1 MNNYHV
7 LIVSDG
13 TGETG
18 NRMLK
23 AAMVQFGEDIF
34 VTRHANIREKD
45 QIQELLQRV
54 SDENVM
60 VLHTFASKELRD
72 YIEEVAAER
81 SAESIDLLGPL
92 MDKLGSLFHTAPV
105 AKPGLLHRVD
115 DEYFSRIDAIE
126 YAIHHDD
133 KSSVS
138 DLNTADIVLL
148 GVSRT
153 SKTPL
158 GIYLAQEGWKVASI
172 AIVLGMKLPAKLFEI
187 DQKKIVGLS
196 IDPQRLAEMRR
207 ARLRRSDVADEGYA
221 EMDRIKEEL
230 EYAHS
235 VYENN
240 SSWPVIDV
248 TGKSLEEISQEVL
261 GALLGEDR
269 KL

>member
-23 AAMVQFGEDIF
+23 AAMVQFGQDIF
-34 VTRHANIREKD
+34 VTRHANIRKKD
-45 QIQELLQRV
+45 QIQELLQRI
-54 SDENVM
+54 SNDNIL
-60 VLHTFASKELRD
+60 VLHTFASKELRE
-72 YIEEVAAER
+72 YIEEESAQR
-81 SAESIDLLGPL
+81 GAESIDLLGPL
-92 MDKLGSLFHTAPV
+92 MDKLGSLFHQAPV

-115 DEYFSRIDAIE
+115 EDYFSRIDAIE
-126 YAIHHDD
+126 YAIRHDD
-133 KSSVS
+133 KRSVS

-158 GIYLAQEGWKVASI
+158 SIYLAQEGWKVASI
-172 AIVLGMKLPAKLFEI
+172 AIVPGMKLPAKLFKI

-196 IDPQRLAEMRR
+196 IDPKRLAEVRQ
-207 ARLRRSDVADEGYA
+207 ARLKRSNVEDKSYA

-230 EYAHS
+230 EHAHS
-235 VYENN
+235 VYGEN

-248 TGKSLEEISQEVL
+248 TSKSLEEISQEVL

>member
-1 MNNYHV
+1 MTNYHV

-13 TGETG
+13 TGETA

-45 QIQELLQRV
+45 QINEILQRI
-54 SDENVM
+54 SNENILV
-60 VLHTFASKELRD
+60 VHTFASSELRD
-72 YIEEVAAER
+72 YIKRLVAEKGAQ
-81 SAESIDLLGPL
+81 SVDLLGPL
-92 MDKLGSLFHTAPV
+92 MDRLGSLFQKAPV
-105 AKPGLLHRVD
+105 AQPGLLHRVD
-115 DEYFSRIDAIE
+115 EEYFSRMDAIE
-126 YAIHHDD
+126 YAIRHDD
-133 KSSVS
+133 KHSVT
-138 DLNTADIVLL
+138 DLDTADIVLL

-172 AIVLGMKLPAKLFEI
+172 PIIQGMKLPAQLFAI

-207 ARLRRSDVADEGYA
+207 ARLQRADLKDKNYA
-221 EMDRIKEEL
+221 DLDHIKEEL

-235 VYENN
+235 LYSSN
-240 SSWPVIDV
+240 SNWPVLDV

-261 GALLGEDR
+261 SALLGEDR

>member
-1 MNNYHV
+1 MSHYHV
-7 LIVSDG
+7 LIVSDS

-23 AAMVQFGEDIF
+23 AAMAQFGEDIF
-34 VTRHANIREKD
+34 VTRHANIRDKE
-45 QIQELLQRV
+45 QIHELLQRI
-54 SDENVM
+54 SNENIL
-60 VLHTFASKELRD
+60 VLHTFVSKELRD
-72 YIEEVAAER
+72 CIEEVTAER
-81 SAESIDLLGPL
+81 GAESVDLLGPL
-92 MDKLGSLFHTAPV
+92 MDKLGSLFHQAPV

-115 DEYFSRIDAIE
+115 DDYFSRIDAIE
-126 YAIHHDD
+126 YAIRHDD
-133 KSSVS
+133 KNSVG

-158 GIYLAQEGWKVASI
+158 SIYLAQEGWKVASI
-172 AIVLGMKLPAKLFEI
+172 AIVAGMKLPANLFEI
-187 DQKKIVGLS
+187 DQNKIVGLS
-196 IDPQRLAEMRR
+196 IDPKRLAEVRR
-207 ARLRRSDVADEGYA
+207 SRLKRSDVEDKSYA

-230 EYAHS
+230 KHAQS
-235 VYENN
+235 VYSEN

-248 TGKSLEEISQEVL
+248 TRKSLEEISQEVL

>member
-1 MNNYHV
+1 MSNYHV

-34 VTRHANIREKD
+34 VTRHSNIREKD

-54 SDENVM
+54 SNENVFI
-60 VLHTFASKELRD
+60 LHTFASKELRD
-72 YIEEVAAER
+72 YIEKVAAER
-81 SAESIDLLGPL
+81 SAGSIDLLGPL
-92 MDKLGSLFHTAPV
+92 MDKLGSLFHRAPV
-105 AKPGLLHRVD
+105 AKAGLLHRVD

-126 YAIHHDD
+126 YAIRHDD
-133 KSSVS
+133 KRSVS

-172 AIVLGMKLPAKLFEI
+172 AIVRGMKLPAKLFEI
-187 DQKKIVGLS
+187 DQSKIVGLS

-207 ARLRRSDVADEGYA
+207 ARLQRSDVKDESYA
-221 EMDRIKEEL
+221 KMDRIKEEL

-235 VYENN
+235 VYESN

-261 GALLGEDR
+261 SALLGEDR

>member
-23 AAMVQFGEDIF
+23 AAMVQFGVDIF
-34 VTRHANIREKD
+34 VTRHANIRTKE
-45 QIQELLQRV
+45 QIEELLQRV
-54 SDENVM
+54 SNENILF
-60 VLHTFASKELRD
+60 LHTFASKELREH
-72 YIEEVAAER
+72 IEEAAVQR
-81 SAESIDLLGPL
+81 GAESVDLLGPL
-92 MDKLGSLFHTAPV
+92 MNKLGSLFHQAPV
-105 AKPGLLHRVD
+105 AQPGLLHRVD
-115 DEYFSRIDAIE
+115 EDYFSRIDAIE
-126 YAIHHDD
+126 YAIRHDD
-133 KSSVS
+133 KHSIG
-138 DLNTADIVLL
+138 DLDTADIVLL

-158 GIYLAQEGWKVASI
+158 SIFLAQEGWKVASI
-172 AIVLGMKLPAKLFEI
+172 AIAPESKLPAKLFEI
-187 DQKKIVGLS
+187 DQNKIVGLS
-196 IDPQRLAEMRR
+196 IDPGRLAEVRQ
-207 ARLRRSDVADEGYA
+207 ARLQRSDVEDKSYA
-221 EMDRIKEEL
+221 EMGRIQEEL

-235 VYENN
+235 VYSEN

-248 TGKSLEEISQEVL
+248 TSKSLEEISQEVL